1 MRHTRY
7 FCVLALALLASCTSE
22 GLSLGPDALNGRWF
36 AVSEPAG
43 ESLHLILL
51 ESNGSVSGSGSWTGE
66 AILGGDVTATGEVSG
81 RDVVLDLTFEHLDN
95 GVPVGTSFTEHFAGV
110 FTSNNDLEGTVT
122 ESGFPRTLH
131 LQRLTGP

>member
-1 MRHTRY
+1 MRYTRY
-7 FCVLALALLASCTSE
+7 FCALALALLASCTSDS
-22 GLSLGPDALNGRWF
+22 LSLGPNALNGRWV
-36 AVSEPAG
+36 AVSEAAG

-51 ESNGSVSGSGSWTGE
+51 ESDGSVSGSGSWTGE

-122 ESGFPRTLH
+122 ESGFP
-131 LQRLTGP
+131 